1 MTAYNSTTNYYSVL
15 TMPFSP
21 DRQPVALASI
31 NLDLH
36 GSTASNDNNPLL
48 RYDNGETELLAYP
61 TRPVLYRH

>member
-1 MTAYNSTTNYYSVL
+1 
-15 TMPFSP
+15 MPFSP
-21 DRQPVALASI
+21 DRQTVALASI

-48 RYDNGETELLAYP
+48 RYDNGKTELLAYP